1 MPTVAEAKP
10 WNKWLTFLEVE
21 REDQESQQEEL
32 EHLQVQF
39 ILLMLDNQKTPPAGE
54 EFFLS
59 ALI

>member
-1 MPTVAEAKP
+1 M
-10 WNKWLTFLEVE
+10 EVE

-54 EFFLS
+54 EFFFLS